1 MNQQQSSPPVRSP
14 QTVLITGASGALG
27 LQVARRFV
35 QAGVTVHATWF
46 GGTRPSPGPDQPWL
60 ERVKWLEMDV
70 RDIESVRRGMP
81 KGPEGHDGVDAL
93 VHCAGGFR
101 WTHADEVSDED
112 LEFLIDTNLK
122 SAFHVVRAVLP
133 GMKKRGFGRI
143 VFVGARATRAG
154 GAGMGPYAASKAG
167 INLLTESLAEEVKG
181 LDINVN
187 AVLPS
192 IIDTPANRRDMPQAD
207 PSKWVRPD
215 ELADII
221 FALTQPWSRAIHGAL
236 IPVSGRV

>member
-1 MNQQQSSPPVRSP
+1 MIQKPSTSSVRSP
-14 QTVLITGASGALG
+14 QSVLITGASGALG

-35 QAGVTVHATWF
+35 EAGLTVYATWY
-46 GGTRPSPGPDQPWL
+46 GGTRPTAGPDQPWL
-60 ERVKWLEMDV
+60 EQVKWLEMDV
-70 RDIESVRRGMP
+70 RDIASVRRGLP
-81 KGPEGHDGVDAL
+81 GDAEGQSGIDAL

-112 LEFLIDTNLK
+112 LDFLLDTNLK
-122 SAFHVVRAVLP
+122 SAFQVVRAALP

-192 IIDTPANRRDMPQAD
+192 IIDTPANRKDMPQAD
-207 PSKWVRPD
+207 PSKWVRPE

>member
-1 MNQQQSSPPVRSP
+1 MTHSPSTSSVRSP
-14 QTVLITGASGALG
+14 QSVLITGASGALG
-27 LQVARRFV
+27 LQVVRRFV
-35 QAGVTVHATWF
+35 EGGLMVCATWY
-46 GGTRPSPGPDQPWL
+46 GGTRPTPDSAHPWL
-60 ERVKWLEMDV
+60 ERVHWIEMDV
-70 RDIESVRRGMP
+70 RDIASVRRGF
-81 KGPEGHDGVDAL
+81 PEGVEAL

-101 WTHADEVSDED
+101 WTHVEEVSDED
-112 LEFLIDTNLK
+112 LDFLVDTNLK
-122 SAFHVVRAVLP
+122 STIQVLRAALP

-154 GAGMGPYAASKAG
+154 SAGMGPYAASKAG
-167 INLLTESLAEEVKG
+167 INLLTESLADEVKG

-192 IIDTPANRRDMPQAD
+192 IIDTPANRKDMPQAD

-215 ELADII
+215 ELSEII